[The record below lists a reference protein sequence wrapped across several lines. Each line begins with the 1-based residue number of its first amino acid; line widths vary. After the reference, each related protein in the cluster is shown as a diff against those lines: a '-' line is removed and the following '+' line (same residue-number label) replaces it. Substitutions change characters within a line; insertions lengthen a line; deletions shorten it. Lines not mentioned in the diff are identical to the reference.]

1 MSSTLNKFGVP
12 LSDGRGGILMPLQQ
26 HRFRVRA
33 TNLSEEYMTLLCQ
46 QTVSC
51 DVDMKN
57 KTVVLKLRQPVLPE
71 FLYAVAE
78 MGHARIVIDF
88 MDGACNALFS
98 MLLHDCK
105 MKSHTFR
112 LDYASGD
119 VVYHTL
125 EYDFTTFFVIDPKA
139 EEKQEKYDPQPGW
152 LTPQQAIEIASSLK
166 KEKKDEP
173 PTDK

>member
-12 LSDGRGGILMPLQQ
+12 INGVRGAILQPMQQ

-33 TNLSEEYMTLLCQ
+33 TNLSEDYMVLICQ

-57 KTVVLKLRQPVLPE
+57 KLVTLKIRQPVIPE

-78 MGHARIVIDF
+78 MGHARLVIDF
-88 MDGACNALFS
+88 MDGGCNPIYS
-98 MLLHDCK
+98 MLLHECR

-112 LDYASGD
+112 LDYASSD

-125 EYDFTTFFVIDPKA
+125 EYDFTTFFVIDPNAAEK
-139 EEKQEKYDPQPGW
+139 EEKYEPQPGW

-173 PTDK
+173 PTDE